1 MMGRSLMQTLAVA
14 VMEMRGRKNECLTLE
29 HILLA
34 MTHEHVGRII
44 LEGCGADL
52 DELRRQLD
60 TYLSTFL
67 GSHAESEEGEVLQTV
82 AVDRVLERAIR
93 QIRSAGRSRAEV
105 GDVLAAMFDEEDCW
119 AVYFLKRQDIDRI
132 TVLDFISHE
141 LTDALRRSPDE
152 ERRHPGEIS
161 PERPAERE
169 DDKSSALEKYTVDL
183 VARARAGGI
192 DPLVGREAELARVIE
207 VLSRRRKNNPLLV
220 GEPGTGKTAVA
231 EGLAL
236 RIVQGDVP
244 DDFKDVSV
252 HSLDMGALLAG
263 AKYRGDFEARMK
275 AVVREL
281 AQKPGAVLVIDEI
294 HTIVG
299 AGATS
304 GGSMDASNLLK
315 PVLASGELRC
325 VGSTTH
331 EEFRNHFEKDRAL
344 CRRFQRI
351 DVREPSPEDCLA
363 ILKGLQP
370 HYESFHHVRYSKGAL
385 RSAVDLSCR
394 HLQDRLLPDKAIDVL
409 DEAGAAVRLRPG
421 FRPGASVSVQDVE
434 RIVARMAGV
443 PARSVSRT
451 EKDRL
456 RSLGDDLRGRI
467 FGQDDAVDRVA
478 RAILRSRAGLGREN
492 RPTASFLFHGPTGV
506 GKTELA
512 RVLAELLD
520 VAFLRFDMSEYMEK
534 HAVARLIGSPPGYVG
549 FEQGGLLT
557 EAVRKNPHAVLLL
570 DEVEKAHPDIYNVLL
585 QVMDYATLTDNTGR
599 KADFR
604 NVILIMTT
612 NAGAREM
619 ESSPVGFTDRG
630 AASDRS
636 AKAVEN
642 TFSPEFRNRLDAM
655 IPFRSLA
662 PDLMGR
668 IVDKAVAELA
678 SGLAAKRVRLELTPG
693 ARDWLAARG
702 FDPKL
707 GARPLQR
714 LVRTALEDELAQLVL
729 FGGLE
734 RGGAVSVRAD
744 GDKLA
749 FDVTERHA
757 PEKRGAGDDASD

>member
-14 VMEMRGRKNECLTLE
+14 VMEMRGRHHECLTLE
-29 HILLA
+29 HVLLA
-34 MTHEHVGRII
+34 MTHERMGKII
-44 LEGCGADL
+44 LEGCGVDL
-52 DELRRQLD
+52 VELRKQLD

-67 GSHAESEEGEVLQTV
+67 TSLAEADEGEVLQTV
-82 AVDRVLERAIR
+82 AVERVLERAIR
-93 QIRSAGRSRAEV
+93 QIRAAGRVKAEV
-105 GDVLAAMFDEEDCW
+105 GDVLAAMFEEEDCW
-119 AVYFLKRQDIDRI
+119 AVYFLRRQDLTRLI
-132 TVLDFISHE
+132 VLDFISHD
-141 LTDALRRSPDE
+141 LPQLMRNVTDDDERRSVL
-152 ERRHPGEIS
+152 RPGD
-161 PERPAERE
+161 RPAERPDR
-169 DDKSSALEKYTVDL
+169 DDEKSSALEKYAVDL
-183 VARARAGGI
+183 VARARQGGI
-192 DPLVGREAELARVIE
+192 DPLVGRDSELNRTIE

-236 RIVQGDVP
+236 RISQGKVP
-244 DDFKDVSV
+244 DEFLDAEVF
-252 HSLDMGALLAG
+252 SLDMGALLAG

-275 AVVREL
+275 AVVSEL
-281 AQKPGAVLVIDEI
+281 GKKPGAILVIDEI

-315 PVLASGELRC
+315 PVLAAGELRC
-325 VGSTTH
+325 IGSTTH
-331 EEFRNHFEKDRAL
+331 EEFRNYFEKDRAL
-344 CRRFQRI
+344 TRRFQRI
-351 DVREPSPEDCLA
+351 EIREPSEADCLE
-363 ILKGLQP
+363 IIKGLQS
-370 HYESFHHVRYSKGAL
+370 HYEKFHNVRYSKGAV
-385 RSAVDLSCR
+385 RSAVELSSR
-394 HLQDRLLPDKAIDVL
+394 YVQDRLLPDKAIDVI
-409 DEAGAAVRLRPG
+409 DEAGAAVRLRHG
-421 FRPGASVSVQDVE
+421 FRPGSSVTAQDVE
-434 RIVARMAGV
+434 RVVARMAGI
-443 PARSVSRT
+443 PARSVTRS

-456 RSLGDDLRGRI
+456 RGLGDDLRSRI
-467 FGQDDAVDRVA
+467 FGQDDAVDRSV

-512 RVLAELLD
+512 RSLAELLD
-520 VAFLRFDMSEYMEK
+520 VNFLRYDMSEYMEK

-557 EAVRKNPHAVLLL
+557 EAVRKTPHAVVLL
-570 DEVEKAHPDIYNVLL
+570 DEVEKAHPDIYNILL

-619 ESSPVGFTDRG
+619 EGTPVGFMDSG
-630 AASDRS
+630 NASDRS

-655 IPFRSLA
+655 IPFRSLS

-678 SGLAAKRVRLELTPG
+678 RGLAAKRVNLTLTSE
-693 ARDWLAARG
+693 ARDWLAAKG
-702 FDPKL
+702 YDPKL

-714 LVRTALEDELAQLVL
+714 LVRNELEDELASLVL
-729 FGGLE
+729 FGALE
-734 RGGAVSVRAD
+734 RGGAVTA
-744 GDKLA
+744 
-749 FDVTERHA
+749 H
-757 PEKRGAGDDASD
+757 AGDQADEHLSFTVHSSHKA